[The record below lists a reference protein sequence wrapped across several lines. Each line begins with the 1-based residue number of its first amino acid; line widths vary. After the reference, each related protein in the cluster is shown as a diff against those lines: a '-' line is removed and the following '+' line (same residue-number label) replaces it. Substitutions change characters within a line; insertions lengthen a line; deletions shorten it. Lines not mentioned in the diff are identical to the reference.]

1 MGCPG
6 MGDLPGHV
14 TAKERPSHL
23 RETGH
28 YFRAS

>member
-14 TAKERPSHL
+14 TAKKRLSHL
-23 RETGH
+23 HETGH